1 MAIFVYHASI
11 KLMLFSLEIKLYII
25 DAFKLENA
33 LKDDKWLLAIRAIES
48 NLEEKATIWSLKK
61 QKRFYSVKKNSV
73 CEKECVWERERV
85 KEYTHFIISYKF
97 CKAKGYMCKFPPF

>member
-11 KLMLFSLEIKLYII
+11 RLMLFSLEIRLYII

-61 QKRFYSVKKNSV
+61 QKRFYSVKKIVFVRKSV
-73 CEKECVWERERV
+73 YEREREW
-85 KEYTHFIISYKF
+85 KNTLIS
-97 CKAKGYMCKFPPF
+97 